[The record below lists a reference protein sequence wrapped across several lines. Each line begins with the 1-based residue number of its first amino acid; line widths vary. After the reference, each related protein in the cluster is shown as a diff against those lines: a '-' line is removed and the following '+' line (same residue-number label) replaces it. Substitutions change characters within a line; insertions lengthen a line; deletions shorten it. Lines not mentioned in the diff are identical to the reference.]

1 MDATYQIV
9 TNLSCNLDCEY
20 CYERKYPRN
29 NKVADVVDFIHAC
42 FNRDKHR
49 FYSKTQ
55 GIDGIIID
63 IIGGEPFMQ
72 PKLLKAAFETAEE
85 LCNQY
90 GLPYVFSISTNGT
103 LFDKPLALEI
113 LNRWKD
119 KLSIGVSI
127 DGLPETHD
135 KYRIFTT
142 SRQGS
147 YQAAV
152 AGYKLLQ
159 EIGVREIGVKAT
171 FTKETLMQYGAGMKS
186 LIDVTGGGRLYGN
199 VVFEDVLPRQ
209 MALEIANQFIEVAE
223 YFIEKGLHLDQN
235 SEIGHVLPDGLNVDQ
250 LWNPDWREKLIHDDS
265 VRYDPQRLR
274 PHCGTTVYMTCL
286 GFDRNIFGCNRF
298 MSTVTTRQAIGK
310 LEGQTIVNTDG
321 GKLLAEVQEQ
331 WKSYPD
337 QCIGCP
343 AKHLCASCVA
353 AAYEN
358 GDGEEDA
365 RKEYHGERRQC
376 GWTTAK
382 LLVAQ
387 WWKQRF
393 GSYESQYDKSV
404 CNCYQCQQK
413 RNYAVEEQLSREA
426 AEQPLHVTAIREMTM
441 AVEQSDRKEQFKNEK
456 PAAPEFYEVR

>member
-42 FNRDKHR
+42 FNRDVNR
-49 FYSKTQ
+49 FHND
-55 GIDGIIID
+55 INGIIID

-72 PKLLKAAFETAEE
+72 PKLLYAAFETAEE
-85 LCNQY
+85 LCKKHN
-90 GLPYVFSISTNGT
+90 LPYVFSISTNGT
-103 LFDKPLALEI
+103 LFNKPLALEI

-119 KLSIGVSI
+119 VLSLGVSI

-135 KYRIFTT
+135 RYRIYTT
-142 SRQGS
+142 SRNGS
-147 YQAAV
+147 YADAV
-152 AGYKLLQ
+152 AGYHLAKN
-159 EIGVREIGVKAT
+159 IGVREMGVKAT
-171 FTKETLMQYGAGMKS
+171 FTKETLMQYAAGMKS

-223 YFIEKGLHLDQN
+223 YFIEKGLHLDPE

-250 LWNPDWREKLIHDDS
+250 LWNPDWRDKLIHDDE
-265 VRYDPQRLR
+265 VRYNKERLR

-365 RKEYHGERRQC
+365 RKAYHGERRQC

-404 CNCYQCQQK
+404 CNCYQCRQK
-413 RNYAVEEQLSREA
+413 RNLEAEFAAQDA
-426 AEQPLHVTAIREMTM
+426 AERPLHFTAMKEVTM
-441 AVEQSDRKEQFKNEK
+441 AVEQTPRKEQFKNEE
-456 PAAPEFYEVR
+456 PADPGFYEVR

>member
-29 NKVADVVDFIHAC
+29 NKAVDCVDFIHAC
-42 FNRDKHR
+42 FNRDEHR
-49 FYSKTQ
+49 FGTD
-55 GIDGIIID
+55 ITGIIID

-72 PKLLKAAFETAEE
+72 PKLLLAAFETAEM
-85 LCNQY
+85 LAKKHK
-90 GLPYVFSISTNGT
+90 LPYVFSISTNGT

-119 KLSIGVSI
+119 VLSIGVSI

-142 SRQGS
+142 TRQGS
-147 YQAAV
+147 YDKAV
-152 AGYKLLQ
+152 AGYKILQ
-159 EIGVREIGVKAT
+159 NIGIRELGVKAT
-171 FTKETLMQYGAGMKS
+171 FTKDTLMQYAAGMKS

-209 MALEIANQFIEVAE
+209 SALAIANQFIEVAE
-223 YFIEKGLHLDQN
+223 YFIEKGLHLDPN
-235 SEIGHVLPDGLNVDQ
+235 SEIGHVLPDGLDVDK
-250 LWNPDWREKLIHDDS
+250 LWNPDWREKLISDDS

-310 LEGQTIVNTDG
+310 LVDQQIVNTDG
-321 GKLLAEVQEQ
+321 GMLLAEVQEQ

-393 GSYESQYDKSV
+393 GTYDSQYDKSV
-404 CNCYQCQQK
+404 CNCFHCQQK
-413 RNYAVEEQLSREA
+413 RTLRLEESIGNGET
-426 AEQPLHVTAIREMTM
+426 PLHLEAMRNVTMVIEPAN
-441 AVEQSDRKEQFKNEK
+441 SKGKLNEE
-456 PAAPEFYEVR
+456 PTAPGFYEVR